1 MHLRK
6 TETLFGRRRRDE
18 RTTRHKTNVNTKQG
32 QPRLLNKM
40 AFKFED
46 LVGPELL
53 NSNGKEVSSSDALS
67 GKKHVM
73 LYFR

>member
-1 MHLRK
+1 
-6 TETLFGRRRRDE
+6 
-18 RTTRHKTNVNTKQG
+18 
-32 QPRLLNKM
+32 M